1 MSIAQYILT
10 VAIGV
15 VAVLLAKEVHIT
27 STDAGR
33 LLLVAAIATLIVSI
47 PVDLPVVMRLLSAC
61 ISGYTLHSILDV
73 ALGPVPFKVLR
84 RQPALLIAHSSAY
97 RMEFC
102 VRRMV
107 MA

>member
-1 MSIAQYILT
+1 MIITQYILT

-61 ISGYTLHSILDV
+61 ISGYTSV
-73 ALGPVPFKVLR
+73 SP
-84 RQPALLIAHSSAY
+84 SS
-97 RMEFC
+97 
-102 VRRMV
+102 V
-107 MA
+107 